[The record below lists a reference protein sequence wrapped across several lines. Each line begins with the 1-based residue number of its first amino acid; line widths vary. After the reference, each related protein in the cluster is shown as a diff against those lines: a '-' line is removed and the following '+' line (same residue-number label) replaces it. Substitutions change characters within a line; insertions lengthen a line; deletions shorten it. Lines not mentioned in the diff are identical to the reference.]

1 MNEYKIIDNLP
12 FGFDFHNRSRKE
24 LMIYS
29 EWFYQNKEQ
38 RMFELNRAIQQFTG
52 KMWQQD
58 YSINSLAELNLFL
71 LNSIKS
77 ENLSKQEL
85 EEKKKR
91 VPTYITIQDWDL
103 TVKSRSLLV
112 DVGIYWGE
120 VIIYN
125 NNSLHWEQFFSRN
138 KNDNDYGHMVIMLK
152 NSQRINP
159 IWLMYIQGLKII
171 KGTVSQ
177 TFLNDLYSIW
187 TSYI

>member
-1 MNEYKIIDNLP
+1 
-12 FGFDFHNRSRKE
+12 
-24 LMIYS
+24 
-29 EWFYQNKEQ
+29 
-38 RMFELNRAIQQFTG
+38 MFELNRAIQQFTG

-125 NNSLHWEQFFSRN
+125 NNSLHWEQFFQGI
-138 KNDNDYGHMVIMLK
+138 KMIMIMVTWSLC
-152 NSQRINP
+152 
-159 IWLMYIQGLKII
+159 
-171 KGTVSQ
+171 
-177 TFLNDLYSIW
+177 
-187 TSYI
+187 

>member
-12 FGFDFHNRSRKE
+12 IGFDFHNRSRKE
-24 LMIYS
+24 LMKYS

-91 VPTYITIQDWDL
+91 VPTYITITGLGL
-103 TVKSRSLLV
+103 TV
-112 DVGIYWGE
+112 
-120 VIIYN
+120 
-125 NNSLHWEQFFSRN
+125 
-138 KNDNDYGHMVIMLK
+138 
-152 NSQRINP
+152 
-159 IWLMYIQGLKII
+159 
-171 KGTVSQ
+171 
-177 TFLNDLYSIW
+177 
-187 TSYI
+187 

>member
-24 LMIYS
+24 LIKYS
-29 EWFYQNKEQ
+29 EWFYQNKEL
-38 RMFELNRAIQQFTG
+38 RIIELNRVVKQFIG
-52 KMWQQD
+52 KTWQQD
-58 YSINSLAELNLFL
+58 YSIHSLMDLNLFL

-85 EEKKKR
+85 EEKKKI
-91 VPTYITIQDWDL
+91 VPTYITFQTWDL
-103 TVKSRSLLV
+103 TIKSRSLLI
-112 DVGIYWGE
+112 DTGIYWGE
-120 VIIYN
+120 VIIHN
-125 NNSLHWEQFFSRN
+125 NSSLHWEQFFSKN

-171 KGTVSQ
+171 KGTASH

>member
-12 FGFDFHNRSRKE
+12 FGFDFQNRSRNE
-24 LMIYS
+24 LIKYS
-29 EWFYQNKEQ
+29 EWFYENKEL
-38 RMFELNRAIQQFTG
+38 RMVALNRAVKQFTG
-52 KMWQQD
+52 KMWLQD
-58 YSINSLAELNLFL
+58 CSVRSLTELNSFL
-71 LNSIKS
+71 LNNIKS
-77 ENLSKQEL
+77 ESLSKQEL
-85 EEKKKR
+85 EEKRKT
-91 VPTYITIQDWDL
+91 VPAYITIEDWDL
-103 TVKSRSLLV
+103 TVKSRSLLI
-112 DVGIYWGE
+112 DAGIYWGE
-120 VIIYN
+120 VIIHN
-125 NNSLHWEQFFSRN
+125 NDTLHWEQFLSRN